1 MATEEKRA
9 DPRAPFVL
17 RVNFRDRSDCMDATE
32 NLSRGGLFV
41 QTSESFRI
49 GQVVHLSVGFPGL
62 LEPVALKGE
71 VVWVRPGREDAVG
84 GVGIRVADE
93 GDRRRLDDV
102 LGGRAGRVI
111 QPPDGG
117 FKVLLV
123 EDNPLVVE
131 MYSYVLKKLATAEL
145 RGKVPMEVHF
155 AADGHAAL
163 RALAEGGFHLVLTDL
178 YMPVMDG
185 FALVQKMRADP
196 KLRDIPVVAISGGGK
211 EAETR
216 ARAEGV
222 EVYLRKPVRFAEVLE
237 TVKRLL
243 RIS

>member
-1 MATEEKRA
+1 M
-9 DPRAPFVL
+9 
-17 RVNFRDRSDCMDATE
+17 
-32 NLSRGGLFV
+32 G
-41 QTSESFRI
+41 QT
-49 GQVVHLSVGFPGL
+49 VHLSVGFPGL

-84 GVGIRVADE
+84 GVGIRVSDE
-93 GDRRRLDDV
+93 ADRRRLDEV
-102 LGGRAGRVI
+102 LGGRASRAV

-155 AADGHAAL
+155 AADGHSAL

-185 FALVQKMRADP
+185 FALIQKMRADS
-196 KLRDIPVVAISGGGK
+196 KLRDIPVVAISGGGH
-211 EAETR
+211 EAEAR

>member
-17 RVNFRDRSDCMDATE
+17 RVNFRARSDCMDATE

-41 QTSESFRI
+41 QPSESFRI
-49 GQVVHLSVGFPGL
+49 GQVVLLSVGFPGL

-102 LGGRAGRVI
+102 RGGRAGRVI
-111 QPPDGG
+111 QPREGG

-222 EVYLRKPVRFAEVLE
+222 GGYLRKPVRFAEVLE